1 MANVKITDLASGTTL
16 VGTELFE
23 AVQSASSVKLS
34 SDQIR
39 AFVNED
45 AVLLTETANTNT
57 PATAA
62 TLAHETSGTPSAGI
76 GTRLDFVCETA
87 ASNTEI
93 GARIQAIATN
103 VGSGTEAFDL
113 QVLLMS
119 GGALP
124 TLVGKFASTGN
135 FGITGNTINVPVTRT
150 PASAS
155 DSGTTGDICWD
166 SSYIYVCVAT
176 DTWKRTAIATWP

>member
-1 MANVKITDLASGTTL
+1 MANIKITDLPSGTTL

-23 AVQSASSVKLS
+23 SVQSATSVKLS
-34 SDQIR
+34 SDLIK
-39 AFVNED
+39 AFANSVPT
-45 AVLLTETANTNT
+45 LLVETSNTNT

-62 TLAHETSGTPSAGI
+62 TLSHQTSGTPSAGI

-93 GARIQAIATN
+93 GARLSAVTTN

-119 GGALP
+119 GGAAA
-124 TLVGKFASTGN
+124 TLVAKFTSAGN
-135 FGITGNTINVPVTRT
+135 LGIVGNAINIATSKT
-150 PASAS
+150 PASAGAP
-155 DSGTTGDICWD
+155 GTTGDICWD

-176 DTWKRTAIATWP
+176 DTWKRTAISTW

>member
-1 MANVKITDLASGTTL
+1 MANIKITDLPSGTTL

-23 AVQSASSVKLS
+23 SVQSATSVKLS
-34 SDQIR
+34 SDLIKNF
-39 AFVNED
+39 ANSVPT
-45 AVLLTETANTNT
+45 LLVETSNTNT

-62 TLAHETSGTPSAGI
+62 TLSHQTSGTPSAGI

-93 GARIQAIATN
+93 GARLSAVTTN

-119 GGALP
+119 GGAAA
-124 TLVGKFASTGN
+124 TMVAKFTSAGN
-135 FGITGNTINVPVTRT
+135 FGIVGNTLNIATSKT
-150 PASAS
+150 PASAGAP
-155 DSGTTGDICWD
+155 GTTGDICWD

-176 DTWKRTAIATWP
+176 DTWKRTAISTW

>member
-1 MANVKITDLASGTTL
+1 MANIKITDLPSGTSL

-23 AVQSASSVKLS
+23 SVQSATSVKLS
-34 SDQIR
+34 SDLIK
-39 AFVNED
+39 AFANS
-45 AVLLTETANTNT
+45 APTLLVETSNTNT

-62 TLAHETSGTPSAGI
+62 TLSHQTSSVPTAGI

-93 GARIQAIATN
+93 GARIQAITTN

-119 GGALP
+119 GGALA
-124 TLVGKFASTGN
+124 TLAAKFTSNGN
-135 FGITGNTINVPVTRT
+135 FGIAGNTINVPSSRT
-150 PASAS
+150 PASA
-155 DSGTTGDICWD
+155 GAAGAAGDICWD

-176 DTWKRTAIATWP
+176 DTWKRTAISTW